1 MKKHLLLA
9 STVIAGGVM
18 GLTAAHALTQGT
30 AGPTSTGDFQV
41 QLEIDNEVKIS
52 NLADIDMGVYDGA
65 DLTAVEDVCVY
76 FNQDAPYS
84 VTLDSNDVPGTFELE
99 IGGQSIPYTVEYAD
113 STGTFQAVTAGTPL
127 TGLNTATNTT
137 DDDCVTATAD
147 NAQIQVSAL
156 AADITGK
163 ANGIYVETIDITVSP
178 DI

>member
-18 GLTAAHALTQGT
+18 GLTAAYAVTQGT
-30 AGPTSTGDFQV
+30 EGPTSAGDFEV

-65 DLTAVEDVCVY
+65 DLTAVQDVCVY

-84 VTLDSNDVPGTFELE
+84 VVLDSNDTPGTFELE
-99 IGGQSIPYTVEYAD
+99 IGGETIPYTVEYAD
-113 STGTFQAVTAGTPL
+113 SDGTFEAVTAGTPL

-137 DDDCVTATAD
+137 DDDCVTNAD

-156 AADITGK
+156 EADITGNP
-163 ANGIYVETIDITVSP
+163 NGVYVETIDITVSP